1 MKLSEMNVR
10 QMSAALCRLTAPMS
24 IIAKDESL
32 NGLFAL
38 IDKTARER
46 EHMTNFEKM
55 GMLLEAVPILL
66 QTHYEDVI
74 CIASIMLGKEAAEV
88 EMMNGMEMID
98 EMRKSIDEQFLRFF
112 KSSAVTGKTL
122 TGKGV

>member
-10 QMSAALCRLTAPMS
+10 QMSAALCELTAPMAR
-24 IIAKDESL
+24 IAKDASL
-32 NGLFAL
+32 NGLFEE
-38 IDKTARER
+38 IDKAARER
-46 EHMTNFEKM
+46 EHLTNFEKM
-55 GMLLEAVPILL
+55 GMLLEAVPVLL
-66 QTHYEDVI
+66 MAHYGDVI
-74 CIASIMLGKEAAEV
+74 RIAAIMTGHTDAEV
-88 EMMNGMEMID
+88 EELNGMEMID